1 MEGTLEKVTSGQ
13 AALSVVIPSIAPLT
27 NVTHLCLTTSA
38 ADASHSQQ
46 SPAPSWPALTGHG
59 VSPPMEST
67 CTCLGCPTHH
77 SQPSPLK
84 VQEIRLMALLQI
96 LTVITVQLSHF
107 FFRTSTSESSNS
119 SRVAWFSY
127 SLLAW
132 LVSGAADALT
142 SSLLE
147 GGGDAVHDDHH
158 QQAFVLKA
166 SSSL

>member
-13 AALSVVIPSIAPLT
+13 AALSVVIPSIALLP

-46 SPAPSWPALTGHG
+46 SPAHSWPGLAG
-59 VSPPMEST
+59 PPMEST
-67 CTCLGCPTHH
+67 CICLGCPTHH

-84 VQEIRLMALLQI
+84 VQEIRLMAPLQI

-107 FFRTSTSESSNS
+107 FRMNISESSNS

-132 LVSGAADALT
+132 LVSGAVDALT

-147 GGGDAVHDDHH
+147 GEGDAVHDDHH

>member
-1 MEGTLEKVTSGQ
+1 
-13 AALSVVIPSIAPLT
+13 
-27 NVTHLCLTTSA
+27 
-38 ADASHSQQ
+38 
-46 SPAPSWPALTGHG
+46 
-59 VSPPMEST
+59 
-67 CTCLGCPTHH
+67 
-77 SQPSPLK
+77 
-84 VQEIRLMALLQI
+84 MALLQI

-107 FFRTSTSESSNS
+107 FFRTNTSESSNS

-132 LVSGAADALT
+132 LVSGATDALT

-147 GGGDAVHDDHH
+147 GEGDAVHDDHR